1 MENRNNEKHLL
12 ISSSQI
18 ANPRE
23 TIWKMNYNIIP
34 SQELGKKNFNGYSFM
49 NSSRTCYEEERSNMG
64 TWASSSSSSSLRIW
78 KRFLEGGAA
87 GSGESES
94 SSLPSCCCCCSSCS
108 CKTFLSNRA
117 DIAVLWQSNKAFN
130 LCGCGW
136 M

>member
-1 MENRNNEKHLL
+1 MKNTCWFHLRK
-12 ISSSQI
+12 SQI
-18 ANPRE
+18 PEKRYEKWITTSSHLKNWE
-23 TIWKMNYNIIP
+23 
-34 SQELGKKNFNGYSFM
+34 KKKIKIFNGYSFM